1 MLALSPFLEPRSIA
15 VVGASASE
23 VKPGHIILKNI
34 IGNGFSGAVHPVN
47 PRGGEIL
54 GRKAFA
60 SISEIP
66 GELDLAFLVLPRQ
79 SVSSVLK
86 EAGACK
92 VRAAVIVSAGFAEI
106 GPEGRR
112 LQAELEEIARLTG
125 IRCLGPNTIGLLNRP
140 QDLVATFIPFTDWQ
154 DGPISLMG
162 QWGIFAGALGD
173 ELMHRES
180 QRLGIG
186 KNVSFGNM
194 MDVDEV
200 DFLEYCTQDPK
211 TGVLGIHVEGM
222 RRPELFFSQA
232 QDVSR
237 TKPVILLKSGRT
249 AQGADAASRHTGR
262 VATDE
267 ALVREGVARSG
278 VVRARNLDE
287 FLAFLLGFD
296 RQPLPPGGRVAVL
309 SYSGGSNV
317 LAVDE
322 LTEEGLVPARLSA
335 ETRRRVGNLL
345 PDWQPVFDPADIGVA
360 QGHENKKTHGEAL
373 AAVLDD
379 PGVDAV
385 LYILCVVPNS
395 DFDGVAETFGD
406 AIAKHPEKPVLLV
419 GMGGAVKR
427 NWLREVEDTR
437 LPMYATTAL
446 AARTLGAM
454 HHLAEF
460 RKTSQGAPE
469 SEGSN

>member
-1 MLALSPFLEPRSIA
+1 
-15 VVGASASE
+15 
-23 VKPGHIILKNI
+23 
-34 IGNGFSGAVHPVN
+34 
-47 PRGGEIL
+47 
-54 GRKAFA
+54 
-60 SISEIP
+60 
-66 GELDLAFLVLPRQ
+66 
-79 SVSSVLK
+79 
-86 EAGACK
+86 
-92 VRAAVIVSAGFAEI
+92 
-106 GPEGRR
+106 
-112 LQAELEEIARLTG
+112 EIARLTG

-140 QDLVATFIPFTDWQ
+140 QNLVATFIPFTDWQ

-296 RQPLPPGGRVAVL
+296 RQ
-309 SYSGGSNV
+309 
-317 LAVDE
+317 
-322 LTEEGLVPARLSA
+322 
-335 ETRRRVGNLL
+335 
-345 PDWQPVFDPADIGVA
+345 
-360 QGHENKKTHGEAL
+360 
-373 AAVLDD
+373 
-379 PGVDAV
+379 
-385 LYILCVVPNS
+385 
-395 DFDGVAETFGD
+395 
-406 AIAKHPEKPVLLV
+406 
-419 GMGGAVKR
+419 
-427 NWLREVEDTR
+427 
-437 LPMYATTAL
+437 
-446 AARTLGAM
+446 
-454 HHLAEF
+454 
-460 RKTSQGAPE
+460 
-469 SEGSN
+469 

>member
-154 DGPISLMG
+154 DG
-162 QWGIFAGALGD
+162 
-173 ELMHRES
+173 
-180 QRLGIG
+180 
-186 KNVSFGNM
+186 
-194 MDVDEV
+194 
-200 DFLEYCTQDPK
+200 
-211 TGVLGIHVEGM
+211 
-222 RRPELFFSQA
+222 
-232 QDVSR
+232 
-237 TKPVILLKSGRT
+237 
-249 AQGADAASRHTGR
+249 
-262 VATDE
+262 
-267 ALVREGVARSG
+267 
-278 VVRARNLDE
+278 
-287 FLAFLLGFD
+287 
-296 RQPLPPGGRVAVL
+296 
-309 SYSGGSNV
+309 
-317 LAVDE
+317 
-322 LTEEGLVPARLSA
+322 
-335 ETRRRVGNLL
+335 
-345 PDWQPVFDPADIGVA
+345 
-360 QGHENKKTHGEAL
+360 
-373 AAVLDD
+373 
-379 PGVDAV
+379 
-385 LYILCVVPNS
+385 
-395 DFDGVAETFGD
+395 
-406 AIAKHPEKPVLLV
+406 
-419 GMGGAVKR
+419 
-427 NWLREVEDTR
+427 
-437 LPMYATTAL
+437 
-446 AARTLGAM
+446 
-454 HHLAEF
+454 
-460 RKTSQGAPE
+460 
-469 SEGSN
+469 